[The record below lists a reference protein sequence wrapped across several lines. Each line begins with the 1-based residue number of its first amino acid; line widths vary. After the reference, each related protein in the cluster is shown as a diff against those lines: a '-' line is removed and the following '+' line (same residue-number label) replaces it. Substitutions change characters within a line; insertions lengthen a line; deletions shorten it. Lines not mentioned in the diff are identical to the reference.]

1 MVGKKD
7 KRSWD
12 SLGFDPMKDGY
23 WATAQRI
30 KQRIEEKER
39 ESRKAKM
46 ITLAIIVGGLVFLTT
61 LGWLIK

>member
-7 KRSWD
+7 KHSWD
-12 SLGFDPMKDGY
+12 SLGFDPVKDGY

-39 ESRKAKM
+39 ESRKAKI
-46 ITLAIIVGGLVFLTT
+46 ITLAIILGGLVFLTT
-61 LGWLIK
+61 IGWLIK